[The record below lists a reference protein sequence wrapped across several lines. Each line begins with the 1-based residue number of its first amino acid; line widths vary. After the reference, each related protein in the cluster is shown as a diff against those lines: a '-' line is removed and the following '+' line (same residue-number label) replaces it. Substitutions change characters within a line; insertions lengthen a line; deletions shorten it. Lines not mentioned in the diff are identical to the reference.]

1 MFTKSFKK
9 SNKKWGQVTL
19 PKTSLVTLGTFSPLG
34 VKEAFVDAENKE
46 VENFERNCICRD
58 NHCQQIRNWVGQKRM
73 RERCITFSQG
83 RPTDPSLQ

>member
-1 MFTKSFKK
+1 
-9 SNKKWGQVTL
+9 VTL

-58 NHCQQIRNWVGQKRM
+58 NHCQQIRN
-73 RERCITFSQG
+73 
-83 RPTDPSLQ
+83 